1 MSVFG
6 STLVPNT
13 YICTHF
19 KQTTIRHSNPVKY
32 ITTIK
37 MSSTNGQTES
47 KTPDVTKN
55 SQNDTDPSVDS
66 FLSNDPAKG
75 TTIEGLDGTNPNI
88 EDSTKSEAH
97 RLASNA
103 NPTNPKACSISQP
116 EGAINVD
123 DKKGESK
130 ESKIGQTD
138 GADEHDEV
146 KDLEDATAD
155 GDDDSQ
161 ANAPSQADGTA
172 DKKAKS
178 SKIKDKSSTKKSIKD
193 KSSKKESTKDKDAS
207 KIAQTGG
214 ADDDNEVQGQ
224 ADATADADNHSQAD
238 VPSQADGTAGQD
250 GESKN
255 NNSVKDK
262 RSEREST
269 KDDASKNV
277 FSKDSSKI
285 AQTDGADDDDSSS
298 LQKTVQNKGVLG
310 AVTDGLTST
319 LGAVTDSLGS
329 GVTGLGD
336 ALTGSSND
344 NKDVKSDDAEKKDD
358 DKFDSDKKSD
368 SQTDGAANAT
378 IHAANIYHDTNLI
391 REAFTK
397 PSAEPVPTDLA
408 LKSTP
413 AAAESSKIRQTDG
426 ADDASNEVETEGA
439 AKLVSVNVAEAIGKL
454 EDAADTDAKN
464 VGAIAAGAKDTKDE
478 AKEYDAGKKDAE
490 KGQDDGAADT
500 KIDAN
505 TANVLGDAAGKGN
518 TQPLHTSLDTKP
530 SQNKLES
537 LDGAAEGL

>member
-1 MSVFG
+1 
-6 STLVPNT
+6 
-13 YICTHF
+13 
-19 KQTTIRHSNPVKY
+19 
-32 ITTIK
+32 
-37 MSSTNGQTES
+37 MSSTNGKTES
-47 KTPDVTKN
+47 ETPDVTKN
-55 SQNDTDPSVDS
+55 SQNDTNSSVDS
-66 FLSNDPAKG
+66 ITNDPAKG
-75 TTIEGLDGTNPNI
+75 TTIEGLDGTNPHI
-88 EDSTKSEAH
+88 EDSTKSQAH
-97 RLASNA
+97 HFLSNSY
-103 NPTNPKACSISQP
+103 PTNPKASSISQP

-123 DKKGESK
+123 DEKEESK
-130 ESKIGQTD
+130 ESKIAQTD

-146 KDLEDATAD
+146 NNLEDATAD

-178 SKIKDKSSTKKSIKD
+178 SKIKDKSSKKKSI
-193 KSSKKESTKDKDAS
+193 KDKDAS

-368 SQTDGAANAT
+368 SQTDGAADTT
-378 IHAANIYHDTNLI
+378 IHAANIHHHTNLI
-391 REAFTK
+391 NEAFTK
-397 PSAEPVPTDLA
+397 PSARPVPTDLG

-413 AAAESSKIRQTDG
+413 AVAESSSISQSDG
-426 ADDASNEVETEGA
+426 ADDASNKVKPEGA
-439 AKLVSVNVAEAIGKL
+439 ANSVSVKVAEAIDKL
-454 EDAADTDAKN
+454 EDAADTGAKDVDAT
-464 VGAIAAGAKDTKDE
+464 VGGAKDTKNE
-478 AKEYDAGKKDAE
+478 AKEEYDAE
-490 KGQDDGAADT
+490 KKDTEKGQTDGAADT
-500 KIDAN
+500 TIDAN